1 MDIMG
6 VTVIKVI
13 MDISDITDSEVIEVI
28 MNLSHTGYNRQ
39 HGNYRH

>member
-13 MDISDITDSEVIEVI
+13 MDIIDKTDSEVIEVI
-28 MNLSHTGYNRQ
+28 TNFSHAGYNRQ